1 VGGDMSGTR
10 SIVRVGAVAAGLAGL
25 ALTVPTMAAS
35 NGNGEKQ
42 ESKAS
47 AEKCCEVD
55 ADASGATVSGGGAP
69 VTLDAEVTRTGK
81 GCNPTRRTVSVAL
94 EGLRARH
101 VRVERVTAGVP
112 LVLVETSADDT
123 VTAIDPLADAT
134 LICGDATATARYR
147 VAFADEA
154 PTGEARLEVVVRTPA
169 GKLLGSATETVV
181 LAGAVALPP
190 EPPAP
195 PADEDEEIEPTQTPT
210 ETPPQTP
217 PEAPATSEPSESP
230 EPVETTE
237 APAYEES
244 QGPTGGGED
253 PAVAEPPALS
263 QSGQLADGPSAP
275 VIGAGLALAALAVLA
290 AGTLG
295 WWYRRRTPGAPATPG
310 VPADPDG
317 PTIAVQ
323 SAP

>member
-1 VGGDMSGTR
+1 MSGTR
-10 SIVRVGAVAAGLAGL
+10 TIVRVGAVAAGLAGL

-81 GCNPTRRTVSVAL
+81 GCNPTRRTVSVTL
-94 EGLRARH
+94 DGLRARH

-112 LVLVETSADDT
+112 LVLVETSVDDT

-147 VAFADEA
+147 VAFADDA
-154 PTGEARLEVVVRTPA
+154 PTGEARLEVIVRTPA

-195 PADEDEEIEPTQTPT
+195 PADEDEEIEPAQTPTQTPT
-210 ETPPQTP
+210 EAPSTPEP
-217 PEAPATSEPSESP
+217 PESP

-244 QGPTGGGED
+244 QGPSGGEE

-275 VIGAGLALAALAVLA
+275 VIGAGLALAALAVLT

-295 WWYRRRTPGAPATPG
+295 WWYRRRTPATPATPG
-310 VPADPDG
+310 VPADPDA

>member
-1 VGGDMSGTR
+1 MSGTR

-42 ESKAS
+42 DSKAS

-55 ADASGATVSGGGAP
+55 ADASGVSRGGTS

-81 GCNPTRRTVSVAL
+81 GCNPTRRTVSVTL
-94 EGLRARH
+94 DGLRARH

-112 LVLVETSADDT
+112 LVLVETAADDT

-154 PTGEARLEVVVRTPA
+154 PTGEARLEVAVRTPA

-190 EPPAP
+190 DDEEPPAEEEPPPAP
-195 PADEDEEIEPTQTPT
+195 PPATEEAVEPT
-210 ETPPQTP
+210 
-217 PEAPATSEPSESP
+217 EAPSTPEPSESP
-230 EPVETTE
+230 EPIETTE

-244 QGPTGGGED
+244 QGPTGVEE
-253 PAVAEPPALS
+253 PVVAEPPALS
-263 QSGQLADGPSAP
+263 QSGQLTDGPSAP
-275 VIGAGLALAALAVLA
+275 VIGAGLALAALAVLT

-295 WWYRRRTPGAPATPG
+295 WWYRRRTPGTPGTPATPG

>member
-1 VGGDMSGTR
+1 MSGTR

-81 GCNPTRRTVSVAL
+81 GCNPTRRTVSVTL
-94 EGLRARH
+94 DGLRARH

-154 PTGEARLEVVVRTPA
+154 PTGEARLEVAVRTPA

-190 EPPAP
+190 EPPSP
-195 PADEDEEIEPTQTPT
+195 PADEDEDIEPTQTPA
-210 ETPPQTP
+210 QTP
-217 PEAPATSEPSESP
+217 TEAPPTPEPSESP
-230 EPVETTE
+230 EPIETTE

-244 QGPTGGGED
+244 QGPTGVEE
-253 PAVAEPPALS
+253 PVVAEPPALS

-275 VIGAGLALAALAVLA
+275 MIGAGLALAALAVLA

-295 WWYRRRTPGAPATPG
+295 WWYRRRTPGTPG